1 MNRFALRILFLCSIF
16 PSILFADSEAKP
28 HTEALFHAQMDAIVS
43 NDYQKFQEHTD
54 SEFQQAIST
63 EQFEAL
69 ANSLSS
75 TFESGYEPEYLGAL
89 NQQGFKVHLWK
100 VMPSS
105 SESDLLVKM
114 AMQENE
120 IAGFWIE

>member
-1 MNRFALRILFLCSIF
+1 MKRFALMALIVCSVF
-16 PSILFADSEAKP
+16 SSMLFADSEPKP
-28 HTEALFHAQMDAIVS
+28 QIEALFNSQMDAIVS
-43 NDYQKFQEHTD
+43 NDYQKFLEHTD

-75 TFESGYEPEYLGAL
+75 TFESGYDPEYLGAF
-89 NQQGFKVHLWK
+89 NQQGFNVHLWK
-100 VMPSS
+100 VMPSN

>member
-1 MNRFALRILFLCSIF
+1 MNRFAFMVLMLCSVF
-16 PSILFADSEAKP
+16 SSLLFADSEAQP
-28 HTEALFHAQMDAIVS
+28 QIEALFHAQMDAIVS
-43 NDYQKFQEHTD
+43 NDYQKFLEHTD

-69 ANSLSS
+69 TNSLSS
-75 TFESGYEPEYLGAL
+75 TFEGGYDPEYLGAL
-89 NQQGFKVHLWK
+89 NQQGFNVHLWK
-100 VMPSS
+100 VMPSN